1 MGTAKT
7 LSMVIVGAGHC
18 GGRAAQ
24 ALREFGWTGPIDLVG
39 MERHAPYER
48 PPLSKE
54 LLTGEKTADACLLR
68 SSQAMID
75 DGVRLH
81 TQRVAA
87 IDTAEHTVTLAN
99 GQVLPYWRLLLTPGG
114 AVRRLNIPGADLPEV
129 LTLRTLDDALTLAPR
144 LSAGRRLL
152 VVGGGFIGLE
162 VAASA
167 RRLGTQVT
175 LVEGAPRL
183 LGRAVPAEVAE
194 QVLALHRHHRV
205 DVRLGVL
212 PERIEPGAQGGVR
225 VHLSD
230 GTVQSVDTVVVGIGI
245 DPATGLARDAG
256 LNVAR
261 GIVVDAG
268 LRSSDPHV
276 FAAGDAA
283 EYPSPLSG
291 QWLRQETWFNAEAQA
306 RVAARNMLGGDEV
319 FNATPWFWSDQYD
332 HQLQVTGEPALGA
345 TTVER
350 DLGEGC
356 RLSFYLDATGRL
368 VGLTAWGRT
377 AHLAKE
383 AKLARLLV
391 ERGITPDAA
400 ALADPSVKL
409 KSLLASANPP
419 AANLSTP
426 ASCAP

>member
-54 LLTGEKTADACLLR
+54 LLTGDKTADACLLR

-75 DGVRLH
+75 DGIRLH

-87 IDTAEHTVTLAN
+87 IDTGARTVTLAI

-114 AVRRLNIPGADLPEV
+114 AVRRLTIPGADLPEV
-129 LTLRTLDDALTLAPR
+129 LTLRTLDDAQTLAPR
-144 LSAGRRLL
+144 LSAGRSLL

-167 RRLGTQVT
+167 RRLGTRVT

-183 LGRAVPAEVAE
+183 LGRAVPPEVADG
-194 QVLALHRHHRV
+194 VVALHRHHGV
-205 DVRLGVL
+205 DLRLGVL
-212 PERIEPGAQGGVR
+212 PERIEPCAQGGVR

-245 DPATGLARDAG
+245 EPATGLARAAG
-256 LNVAR
+256 LQVAR
-261 GIVVDAG
+261 GIVVDAH
-268 LRSSDPHV
+268 LRTSDPQV
-276 FAAGDAA
+276 YAAGDAA
-283 EYPSPLSG
+283 EFPSPLSG
-291 QWLRQETWFNAEAQA
+291 QPMRQETWFNAEAQA
-306 RVAARNMLGGDEV
+306 RVAARNLLGGDEV
-319 FNATPWFWSDQYD
+319 FRATPWFWSDQYD
-332 HQLQVTGEPALGA
+332 HQLQVAGEPALGVA
-345 TTVER
+345 TAQR
-350 DLGEGC
+350 DLGEG
-356 RLSFYLDATGRL
+356 SSIIFYLDEVRRL
-368 VGLTAWGRT
+368 VGMSAWGPVAR
-377 AHLAKE
+377 LVKD

-391 ERGITPDAA
+391 ERGGVADPA
-400 ALADPSVKL
+400 ALADPAIKL
-409 KSLLASANPP
+409 KSLLTPSA
-419 AANLSTP
+419 LSSTP
-426 ASCAP
+426 AACAA